1 MAAPLV
7 VPRRLIRLEVPL
19 MILVSFVMLLV
30 AFDGRVSRLEGGILC
45 AGFLTH
51 LLFMLREQLGGAP
64 VGQNGVKMSRRN
76 WKDWAR
82 NASLVIAGLALLVI
96 GSNWL
101 VDGAVALARAL
112 GVSELILG
120 LTIIAIG
127 TSLPELATSI
137 IAGLRGA
144 RDIAVGNIIGSNI
157 FNLLA
162 GLGLTALS
170 APGGVQV
177 SQAALRFDI
186 PVMIASAVACLPI
199 FYIGHRIS
207 RWEGGLFFGY
217 DIAYMIYLILTATR
231 HHTAS
236 QFRIVMLWFVIP
248 LTVVTLLIK
257 CHRQRVQSAQDET
270 PTPAQ
275 RLRRAFQS
283 QLGHSFEQCVEGDLR
298 LQSRQRCA
306 QAVMNPVSEREVFI
320 RLSFNVYRVG
330 VLEHRFIPVRRPD
343 YSEHHLPTRDR
354 YPLNHHVLT
363 GIAFGGHEY
372 RRGVAK

>member
-1 MAAPLV
+1 MAL
-7 VPRRLIRLEVPL
+7 
-19 MILVSFVMLLV
+19 
-30 AFDGRVSRLEGGILC
+30 DGRVSRLEGGILC

-51 LLFMLREQLGGAP
+51 LLFMLREQRGTMNVSP
-64 VGQNGVKMSRRN
+64 SQNEEQDRARRN

-82 NASLVIAGLALLVI
+82 NVSLVIAGLALLVI

-157 FNLLA
+157 FNILA
-162 GLGLTALS
+162 GLGLTALI

-217 DIAYMIYLILTATR
+217 YIAYTIYLILTATR

-236 QFRIVMLWFVIP
+236 QFRVVMLWFVIP
-248 LTVVTLLIK
+248 LTVVTLLI
-257 CHRQRVQSAQDET
+257 
-270 PTPAQ
+270 
-275 RLRRAFQS
+275 F
-283 QLGHSFEQCVEGDLR
+283 
-298 LQSRQRCA
+298 
-306 QAVMNPVSEREVFI
+306 
-320 RLSFNVYRVG
+320 VYRTA
-330 VLEHRFIPVRRPD
+330 R
-343 YSEHHLPTRDR
+343 
-354 YPLNHHVLT
+354 
-363 GIAFGGHEY
+363 
-372 RRGVAK
+372 AKNPQAASAPGASQAS

>member
-1 MAAPLV
+1 MTISTLIFFVFGFAGLIVGGELLVRGASRLAAAAGIPPLIVGLTVVAIGTSSPEIAVMTRAAFGGQSELIIGNVVGSNIANVLLILGLSALAAPLV
-7 VPRRLIRLEVPL
+7 VPRRLIRLEAPL

-30 AFDGRVSRLEGGILC
+30 AFDGRVSRLEGAILC

-51 LLFMLREQLGGAP
+51 LLFMLRERRGAAP
-64 VGQNGVKMSRRN
+64 VGLNEVKMSKRN

-82 NASLVIAGLALLVI
+82 NASLVIVGLALLLI

-101 VDGAVALARAL
+101 VDGAVTLARAL

-120 LTIIAIG
+120 LTVIAVG

-157 FNLLA
+157 FNILA
-162 GLGLTALS
+162 GLGLTALI
-170 APGGVQV
+170 APGGVLV

-207 RWEGGLFFGY
+207 RWEGGLFLGY
-217 DIAYMIYLILTATR
+217 YIAYTIYLILTATR
-231 HHTAS
+231 HHTVS

-248 LTVVTLLIK
+248 LSVVTLLI
-257 CHRQRVQSAQDET
+257 
-270 PTPAQ
+270 
-275 RLRRAFQS
+275 F
-283 QLGHSFEQCVEGDLR
+283 
-298 LQSRQRCA
+298 
-306 QAVMNPVSEREVFI
+306 
-320 RLSFNVYRVG
+320 VYRTARAG
-330 VLEHRFIPVRRPD
+330 SPQMTSAPD
-343 YSEHHLPTRDR
+343 ASQSS
-354 YPLNHHVLT
+354 
-363 GIAFGGHEY
+363 
-372 RRGVAK
+372 